1 MGLVKTIGGDRLGSG
16 NKMKT
21 SLHNYERSTHDLGN
35 VWRSTMAPGV
45 LVPFYKKICQKDD
58 TWTINLK
65 ELVRTMPAIGPLL
78 GSYKLQLDVFE
89 CPIRLYNGI
98 LHNNMTKIGMQMNLV
113 KMPKM
118 TLTHVWKKDEEKNS
132 QVNPSSLLHY
142 LGLRGISGV
151 ESEENTETITR
162 EINNIV
168 PILAYYDIFKNY
180 YANKQEENAYVI
192 TQQQV
197 VTGRGNIGEIIYMG
211 AFDGVPLPKISQDVR
226 RIDDGNTTEV
236 IIYPYS
242 EVYRSTFDYY
252 IPRLLITEIWIEQKE
267 QIYTDVVSISFRSVD
282 GVKTT
287 EIQANQAQ
295 GVSASMANNYLQ
307 ILLDR
312 STVATVL
319 TGEGWTESQINAS
332 IIGSITFVID
342 SQKENAIKLQPFPL
356 DNIDKMRVELLKN
369 TTLGT
374 AINITTNE
382 STQFLPYSANWSL
395 DANGNSMCANK
406 MAGLCVKTYQSDIY
420 NNWLSSK
427 WIDGINGVNTISAVA
442 VEEGKIQIDAI
453 NLAKKVYNML
463 NRIAI
468 SDGTYE
474 SWQEAVYGGNAYRH
488 VESPVYCGGAS
499 AEIVFEEV
507 VSTADTDTAEAGDQ
521 PLGSLA
527 GKGTITDVKGGQIE
541 IHVSEPAYIMGIVSI
556 TPRLDYMDGNDFD
569 LTEIDSLN
577 DLHKPE
583 LDQIGFQDLMLERA
597 AYWGRVY
604 DTTGETPEVRNTAG
618 GKLPAWIEYMTSVNE
633 VHGDFA
639 DELRWMVLARDY
651 EQGNALDN
659 NADTIGGGNAG
670 RTIPVKDW
678 TTYINPTKFN
688 YQFANNKLDAQ
699 NFWVQI
705 GINAICRRKISAKLI
720 PNL

>member
-1 MGLVKTIGGDRLGSG
+1 MALIKTIGGDRLGSG

-21 SLHNYERSTHDLGN
+21 ALHNYERSTHDLGN

-78 GSYKLQLDVFE
+78 GSYKLQLDMFE
-89 CPIRLYNGI
+89 IPIRLYNGI
-98 LHNNMTKIGMQMNLV
+98 LHNNMTKIGLQMNLV
-113 KMPKM
+113 KLPKM
-118 TLTHVWKKDEEKNS
+118 TLTHQWKSGEDKGSQINS
-132 QVNPSSLLHY
+132 SSLLHY

-151 ESEENTETITR
+151 ESLDETKEITR

-168 PILAYYDIFKNY
+168 PVLAYYDIFKNY

-192 TQQQV
+192 TNQQIW
-197 VTGRGNIGEIIYMG
+197 TGKWSHITNTEYYNNSL
-211 AFDGVPLPKISQDVR
+211 PLPTISNDTRFEDGGTYQITTIQFYSNSHRPTYDYYVPVNIITGMLIENETKIDRALLKISKL
-226 RIDDGNTTEV
+226 DGNGSVIIDTTENG
-236 IIYPYS
+236 ISLDIS
-242 EVYRSTFDYY
+242 NN
-252 IPRLLITEIWIEQKE
+252 ILEIAIEKDE
-267 QIYTDVVSISFRSVD
+267 LFT
-282 GVKTT
+282 
-287 EIQANQAQ
+287 
-295 GVSASMANNYLQ
+295 YLQ
-307 ILLDR
+307 
-312 STVATVL
+312 TVKN
-319 TGEGWTESQINAS
+319 WTEEECDLSILAS
-332 IIGSITFVID
+332 LRLEV
-342 SQKENAIKLQPFPL
+342 KKANENAIKLQPFPL

-374 AINITTNE
+374 AINISTNE
-382 STQFLPYSANWSL
+382 ATQFLPYTANWAL
-395 DANGNSMCANK
+395 DSNNNSMCANK
-406 MAGLCVKTYQSDIY
+406 MAGLCVKTYQSDIF

-427 WIDGINGVNTISAVA
+427 WIDGINGVNTISAIA
-442 VEEGKIQIDAI
+442 VEENKIQIDAI
-453 NLAKKVYNML
+453 NLARKVYNML

-468 SDGTYE
+468 SDGTYQ

-507 VSTADTDTAEAGDQ
+507 ISTADTETENAGDQ

-527 GKGTITDVKGGQIE
+527 GKGTMTDVKGGHIE

-569 LTEIDSLN
+569 MTELDSLN

-597 AYWGRVY
+597 AYWGRVL
-604 DTTGETPEVRNTAG
+604 DTTGDNPVVRDTAG

-633 VHGDFA
+633 VHGDFC
-639 DELRWMVLARDY
+639 DELKWMVLARDY
-651 EQGNALDN
+651 EVGNAYDN
-659 NADTIGGGNAG
+659 NADTIGGGNAP
-670 RTIPVKDW
+670 RSIPVKDW

-688 YQFANNKLDAQ
+688 YQFANTKLDAQ

-705 GINAICRRKISAKLI
+705 GINASCRRKISAKLI